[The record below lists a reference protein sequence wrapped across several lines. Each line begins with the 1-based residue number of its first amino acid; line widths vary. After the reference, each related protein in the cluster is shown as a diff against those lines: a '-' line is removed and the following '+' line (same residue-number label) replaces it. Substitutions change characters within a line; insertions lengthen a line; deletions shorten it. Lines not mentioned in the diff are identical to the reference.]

1 VGTWI
6 RFVVWMVVGFVVYF
20 AYSVRHSRL
29 ARGEGVDEAAGE
41 V

>member
-1 VGTWI
+1 V
-6 RFVVWMVVGFVVYF
+6 FYF

-29 ARGEGVDEAAGE
+29 ARGEGVDEAARE